1 MMKPDCC
8 EKRLSFKPE
17 DHPEDLSEAQ
27 TNVQMFQCTKLEKIF
42 KPLAALFSG

>member
-1 MMKPDCC
+1 MMKPDCF

-27 TNVQMFQCTKLEKIF
+27 TNVQMFQ
-42 KPLAALFSG
+42 